1 MKLQTDALR
10 RAEGKWNRSSGT
22 SGTGEPSNSLPAARY
37 GPRQSIHASL
47 LTRWHVIMIA

>member
-22 SGTGEPSNSLPAARY
+22 GQPPEGFFTA
-37 GPRQSIHASL
+37 
-47 LTRWHVIMIA
+47 